1 MENQMIT
8 PHFEE
13 FKKRAAEGNLI
24 PIYREILA
32 DLETPVSALK
42 KLNGSSHAFLLES
55 VEGGEKWGRYSFLGV
70 DPSIIFRVRGT
81 RVDVVKDGELLYAEK
96 HTDPFGQLQKLM
108 DRYKPVAVDGL
119 PRFWGGAVGY
129 FGYDTVRFIEDIPD
143 TAHDDLKIYDAYFI
157 ITDTIIIFDNV
168 RHTLKVVANVF
179 TEDGDDL
186 EAAYMDAT
194 NRITRTI
201 HKLQEPLTIDH
212 LETEEGEHLF
222 VESNMSRTDY
232 MNAVDRAKKHIIDG
246 DIIQVVLSQR
256 FELELKS
263 DPFELYRAL
272 RTINPSPYMFYLKFD
287 DITLVGSSPEVLVRK
302 EGDTVELRPI
312 AGTRPR
318 GNGEEEDDELSK
330 DLLSDEK
337 ERAEHIML
345 VDLGRNDLGR
355 VSEYGSV
362 DVTNLMRIEKYSHV
376 IHIVSDI
383 EGKLLPGK
391 TSFDVIRAAFPA
403 GTLSGAPKIRAME
416 IIDEL
421 EPCRRGTYGGCVGY
435 FSFSGNMDMCITI
448 RTMLIAKNRIFIQAG
463 AGIVYDSV
471 PEKEYFETRHK
482 AGGMLRAVEMVRKN
496 MRPV

>member
-1 MENQMIT
+1 MII

-13 FKKRAAEGNLI
+13 FKKRTAEGNLI
-24 PIYREILA
+24 PIYQEILA

-70 DPSIIFRVRGT
+70 DPSIIFRVKGT
-81 RVDVVKDGELLYAEK
+81 RVDVVKNGELLYAEK
-96 HTDPFGQLQKLM
+96 HRDPFGQLEKLM
-108 DRYKPVAVDGL
+108 GRYKPVAVDGL

-129 FGYDTVRFIEDIPD
+129 FGYDTVRFIEDITD
-143 TAHDDLKIYDAYFI
+143 TAVNDLNIYDAYFI
-157 ITDTIIIFDNV
+157 ITDTIVIFDNV
-168 RHTLKVVANVF
+168 KHTMKVVANVF
-179 TEDGDDL
+179 IEDGVDL
-186 EAAYMDAT
+186 EAAYMDAA

-201 HKLQEPLTIDH
+201 HKLREPLSIDH

-222 VESNMSRTDY
+222 VESNMSRADY
-232 MNAVDRAKKHIIDG
+232 MTAVDRAKKHIIDG

-263 DPFELYRAL
+263 DPFDLYRAL

-287 DITLVGSSPEVLVRK
+287 DIILAGSSPEVLVRK

-318 GNGEEEDDELSK
+318 GSSDDEDTELSQ
-330 DLLSDEK
+330 DLLGDEK

-355 VSEYGSV
+355 VSEYGTV
-362 DVTNLMRIEKYSHV
+362 EVTNLMRIEKYSHV

-391 TSFDVIRAAFPA
+391 TSFDVIKAAFPA
-403 GTLSGAPKIRAME
+403 GTLTGAPKIRAME
-416 IIDEL
+416 IIDDL

-448 RTMLIAKNRIFIQAG
+448 RTMLIAKDKIFIQAG
-463 AGIVYDSV
+463 AGIVYDSI
-471 PEKEYFETRHK
+471 PEKEYLETRHK
-482 AGGMLRAVEMVRKN
+482 AGGMLRAVEMVRKS